1 MHDQHL
7 IPDLFRTEFSK
18 ICAVLNAFSHFDQPE
33 LAEDIASATFQ
44 AALETWPYQGV
55 PTNPNAWLYHVAKNK
70 AINAFRKNN
79 RYRSVDQIS
88 LERNGTMMTPDMTDR
103 NIHDSQLA
111 TLFAICDPQLPDE
124 TQIGLA
130 LRILCGFGIDEIAAA
145 FMVEK
150 EVINKR
156 LYRGRERL
164 RKNGLQAGGEHV
176 FEKRRLDHVLLV
188 LYLLFNEGYYSSTHH
203 QPIRE
208 ELCFEAIKLTSL
220 LLDSKE
226 TATTQTHALFALMNF
241 QASRLKARRGAD
253 GTEILYDDQDP
264 AKWDQAM
271 ITTGAYHLHKASS
284 GTILTAYHLEA
295 AIAYCF
301 TQHQSTQDKWQLILQ
316 LYNQL
321 LAIQYSPIAALNRV
335 FAYSKLHGA
344 LAAIRE
350 AEKLQLENNPQYHL
364 LLGELFSTID
374 KGRARIYFTQ
384 AGSLLH
390 REEDRRYVEK
400 RINAL
405 G

>member
-1 MHDQHL
+1 MHNQHL

-18 ICAVLNAFSHFDQPE
+18 ICAVLNAFSHFEQPE

-44 AALETWPYQGV
+44 AALENWPYHGI
-55 PTNPNAWLYHVAKNK
+55 PANPKAWLYQVAKNK

-79 RYRSVDQIS
+79 RYVSVDQMS

-103 NIHDSQLA
+103 NIHDSQLT

-145 FMVEK
+145 FMVDK

-164 RKNGLQAGGEHV
+164 RKNGLQASGENV
-176 FEKRRLDHVLLV
+176 FDKSRLDHVLLV
-188 LYLLFNEGYYSSTHH
+188 LYLLFNEGYYSNTHH
-203 QPIRE
+203 RPIRE

-220 LLDSKE
+220 LLDHKE
-226 TATTQTHALFALMNF
+226 TAATQTHALFALMNF
-241 QASRLKARRGAD
+241 QASRLNARTGAD
-253 GTEILYDDQDP
+253 GTEILYDDQDT
-264 AKWDQAM
+264 AKWDQAL

-284 GTILTAYHLEA
+284 GYTLTAYHLEA
-295 AIAYCF
+295 AIAYWF
-301 TQHQSTQDKWQLILQ
+301 TQHQSTPEKWQHILR
-316 LYNQL
+316 LYDQL

-335 FAYSKLHGA
+335 FAYSKLHGTI
-344 LAAIRE
+344 AAIWE
-350 AEKLQLENNPQYHL
+350 AEKLRLDDNPQYHL
-364 LLGELFSTID
+364 LLGELFSTKD
-374 KGRARIYFTQ
+374 KGKARMHFTQ
-384 AGSLLH
+384 AGSLLR
-390 REEDRRYVEK
+390 REEDRRYVTT

-405 G
+405 D

>member
-33 LAEDIASATFQ
+33 LVEDIASATFQ

-55 PTNPNAWLYHVAKNK
+55 PANPKAWLYHVARNK
-70 AINAFRKNN
+70 AINAFRK
-79 RYRSVDQIS
+79 YSKYQTVDPAS
-88 LERNGTMMTPDMTDR
+88 LERNEVATEPDMTDR
-103 NIHDSQLA
+103 NIQDSQLA

-145 FMVEK
+145 FMVDK

-156 LYRGRERL
+156 LYRGREKLRRL
-164 RKNGLQAGGEHV
+164 G
-176 FEKRRLDHVLLV
+176 FDFDKRADFRESRLDHVLLV
-188 LYLLFNEGYYSSTHH
+188 LYLLFNEGYHSTTYHR
-203 QPIRE
+203 PVRE
-208 ELCFEAIKLTSL
+208 ELCFEAIRLTSL

-226 TATTQTHALFALMNF
+226 TAATQTHALFALMNF
-241 QASRLKARRGAD
+241 QASRLKARTSAD

-264 AKWDQAM
+264 ASWDQTL

-284 GTILTAYHLEA
+284 GTTLTAYHLEA
-295 AIAYCF
+295 AIAFWF
-301 TQHQSTQDKWQLILQ
+301 TQHQSTPEKWQHILQ
-316 LYNQL
+316 LYDQL

-335 FAYSKLHGA
+335 FAYSKIYGA
-344 LAAIRE
+344 LAAIAE
-350 AEKLQLENNPQYHL
+350 AEKLALESNPQYHL
-364 LLGELFSTID
+364 LLGELLSRID
-374 KGRARIYFTQ
+374 NEKARVHYTNAI
-384 AGSLLH
+384 SLLH
-390 REEDRRYVEK
+390 REEDRRHVRQ

-405 G
+405 D